1 MIDRSFVPYRSTNS
15 SSQRHRILHTEEGD
29 IQRLF
34 VLSPLSIHRYAVMID
49 DDKSLEVG
57 GCAYQPG
64 VRAHAYSSLIVL
76 HSNDKATIRV
86 P

>member
-1 MIDRSFVPYRSTNS
+1 MIDRSFVPCRSTNS
-15 SSQRHRILHTEEGD
+15 SSQRHRILYTEKGD
-29 IQRLF
+29 IQRLLALF
-34 VLSPLSIHRYAVMID
+34 LLAIYHYAVTID

-64 VRAHAYSSLIVL
+64 VRAHAYPSLIGL
-76 HSNDKATIRV
+76 HNNAKVTSRV

>member
-29 IQRLF
+29 IQRLLALF
-34 VLSPLSIHRYAVMID
+34 PLVIYRHAVMID

-64 VRAHAYSSLIVL
+64 VRPHAYPSLIGL
-76 HSNDKATIRV
+76 HSNDKATTRV